1 MKVHLTKKTLN
12 SNLLIFR
19 NDRKTIGLVPTMG
32 ALHIGHLELVKKAK
46 ESTDVV
52 VVSIYVNPTQ
62 FNNPADFE
70 KYPKTLDKDL
80 EILDKIGVNIV
91 FTPENQE
98 IYPSNPKLRLN
109 FGLLEEVL
117 EGAFRPGHFNGVGIV
132 VSKLLNI
139 VKPDVAFFG
148 QKDLQQ
154 VAIIKRLVSDLSFD
168 VKIDVVRTVR
178 EADGLAFSSRNMRLN
193 PNERMA
199 ALVLSKALFFA
210 KSELLRGVDWLTV
223 KNQAV
228 QLFESEPLC
237 RLEYFELVDP
247 NTFKILESFNPR
259 DLSSICTAAYVG
271 EVRLID
277 NLPIID

>member
-1 MKVHLTKKTLN
+1 
-12 SNLLIFR
+12 
-19 NDRKTIGLVPTMG
+19 MG

-80 EILDKIGVNIV
+80 EILDKIGVDIV

-193 PNERMA
+193 PDERMA

-228 QLFESEPLC
+228 QQFESEPLC

>member
-12 SNLLIFR
+12 SDLLIFR

-80 EILDKIGVNIV
+80 EILDKIGVDIV

-193 PNERMA
+193 PDERMA

-247 NTFKILESFNPR
+247 NTFKILESFDPR

>member
-12 SNLLIFR
+12 SDLLIFR

-98 IYPSNPKLRLN
+98 IYPSNPELRLN

>member
-1 MKVHLTKKTLN
+1 
-12 SNLLIFR
+12 
-19 NDRKTIGLVPTMG
+19 MG

-46 ESTDVV
+46 ESTDIV

-62 FNNPADFE
+62 FNNPTDFE

-80 EILDKIGVNIV
+80 EILDNFGVDVV

-98 IYPSNPKLRLN
+98 IYPTNPVLRLN

-154 VAIIKRLVSDLSFD
+154 VAVIKRLVEDLLFD
-168 VKIDVVRTVR
+168 LRIEVVPTVR
-178 EADGLAFSSRNMRLN
+178 EDDGLAFSSRNVRLN
-193 PNERMA
+193 TSERMA

-210 KSELLRGVDWLTV
+210 KSELLRGSDWLTV
-223 KNQAV
+223 KNQTV
-228 QLFESEPLC
+228 QLFQSEPLC
-237 RLEYFELVDP
+237 QLEYFELVDP
-247 NTFKILESFNPR
+247 ITFAIIEDFNPR
-259 DLSSICTAAYVG
+259 DRSSICTAAYIG
-271 EVRLID
+271 DVRLID
-277 NLPIID
+277 NLTIID

>member
-1 MKVHLTKKTLN
+1 VKVHLTKKTLN
-12 SNLLIFR
+12 SDLLIFR

-80 EILDKIGVNIV
+80 EILDKIGVDIV

-193 PNERMA
+193 PDERMA
-199 ALVLSKALFFA
+199 ALVLSKALYFA
-210 KSELLRGVDWLTV
+210 KSELLRGADWLTV

-247 NTFKILESFNPR
+247 NTFKILESFDPR

>member
-1 MKVHLTKKTLN
+1 MEVHHTKKSL
-12 SNLLIFR
+12 SSALHVFR
-19 NDRKTIGLVPTMG
+19 SDGKTIGLVPTMG

-46 ESTDVV
+46 ESTDIVV
-52 VVSIYVNPTQ
+52 VTIYVNPTQ
-62 FNNPADFE
+62 FNSSSDYK

-80 EILDKIGVNIV
+80 EILDNFGVDLV
-91 FTPENQE
+91 FSPENQE
-98 IYPSNPKLRLN
+98 IYPSKPALRLN

-154 VAIIKRLVSDLSFD
+154 VAVIKRLVEDLSFG
-168 VKIDVVRTVR
+168 VKIKVVPTVR
-178 EADGLAFSSRNMRLN
+178 EPDGLAFSSRNMRLD
-193 PNERMA
+193 PDERMS
-199 ALVLSKALFFA
+199 ALVLSRALFFA

-223 KNQAV
+223 KKEAI
-228 QLFESEPLC
+228 QLFQSEPLC
-237 RLEYFELVDP
+237 RLEYFELVDTH
-247 NTFKILESFNPR
+247 TFNIIENFSPR
-259 DLSSICTAAYVG
+259 DLSSICTAAYIG

>member
-12 SNLLIFR
+12 SDLLIFR

-80 EILDKIGVNIV
+80 EILDKIGVDIV

-178 EADGLAFSSRNMRLN
+178 EANGLAFSSRNMRLN
-193 PNERMA
+193 PDERMA

-247 NTFKILESFNPR
+247 NTFKILESFDPR

>member
-12 SNLLIFR
+12 SDLLIFR

-70 KYPKTLDKDL
+70 KYPKNLDKDL
-80 EILDKIGVNIV
+80 EILDKIGVDIV

-178 EADGLAFSSRNMRLN
+178 EADGLAFSSRNVRLN
-193 PNERMA
+193 PDERMA

-247 NTFKILESFNPR
+247 NTFKILETFDPR

>member
-12 SNLLIFR
+12 SDLLIFR

-32 ALHIGHLELVKKAK
+32 ALHIGHLELAKKAK

-98 IYPSNPKLRLN
+98 IYPSNPELRLN

>member
-1 MKVHLTKKTLN
+1 MKVHLTKKTLK
-12 SNLLIFR
+12 SDLLIFR
-19 NDRKTIGLVPTMG
+19 SDRKTIGLVPTMG

-46 ESTDVV
+46 ESTDIV

-62 FNNPADFE
+62 FNNPTDFE

-80 EILDKIGVNIV
+80 EILDNFGVDVV

-98 IYPSNPKLRLN
+98 MYPTNPVLRLN

-139 VKPDVAFFG
+139 VKPDVAYFG

-154 VAIIKRLVSDLSFD
+154 VAVIKRLVEDLLFD
-168 VKIDVVRTVR
+168 LRIEVVPTVR
-178 EADGLAFSSRNMRLN
+178 EDDGLAFSSRNMRLN
-193 PNERMA
+193 PSERMA

-210 KSELLRGVDWLTV
+210 KSELLRGGDWLKV

-228 QLFESEPLC
+228 QLFQSEPLC
-237 RLEYFELVDP
+237 LLEYFELVDP
-247 NTFKILESFNPR
+247 ITFAIIEDFNPR
-259 DLSSICTAAYVG
+259 DRSSICTAAYIG
-271 EVRLID
+271 NVRLID
-277 NLPIID
+277 NLTIID